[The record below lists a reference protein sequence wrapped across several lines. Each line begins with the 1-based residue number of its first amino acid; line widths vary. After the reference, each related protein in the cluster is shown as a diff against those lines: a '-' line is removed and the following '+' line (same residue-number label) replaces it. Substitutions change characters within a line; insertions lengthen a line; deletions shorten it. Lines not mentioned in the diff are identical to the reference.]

1 VSPTTGASITDKDL
15 GGEMNRDPRP
25 QPTVVVIGGGYGGV
39 NVAKALDADV
49 DVVLVE
55 PKDAF
60 VHNIGALRALV
71 DPTFLPKIF
80 LPYDR
85 LLAHGRVVRDRAVDV
100 TAHRVVLASGEAI
113 TADYIVLATGS
124 TYPFPAKSNAH
135 DAEDAIDN
143 YRAAHDELIRAD
155 RVLLIGA
162 GPVGIELAG
171 EITAR
176 WPDKQ
181 VTLLDFSS
189 DVLGDRFRADL
200 RAELR
205 QQLVDR
211 GVELVL
217 GDGLRGLPPTVAS
230 ELGTFTVTTTSG
242 REITADIWF
251 QCFGVSPVS
260 DYLSDDLANA
270 RRSDGYVTVGPALQV
285 AGHENVFAIGDVSTA
300 DAKMAGMA
308 GMQAQ
313 LVAENI
319 IKMVNGNSRLNPY
332 EPFGPA
338 IVVPIGPDGGSGQL
352 PGQEELASRDMVATI
367 KGRDLMVDRYEEI
380 LGLTRSSSN

>member
-1 VSPTTGASITDKDL
+1 
-15 GGEMNRDPRP
+15 MNQDHDRR
-25 QPTVVVIGGGYGGV
+25 PTVVVIGGGYGGV
-39 NVAKALDADV
+39 NVAKALDDHV

-71 DPTFLPKIF
+71 EPGFLPSIF

-85 LLAHGRVVRDRAVDV
+85 FLANGRVVRDRAVEV
-100 TAHRVVLASGEAI
+100 SARRVVLASGEAI
-113 TADYIVLATGS
+113 DADYVVLATGS

-135 DAEDAIDN
+135 DAADAIDN
-143 YRAAHDELIRAD
+143 YRAAHDELTHAN
-155 RVLLIGA
+155 RVLLVGA

-171 EITAR
+171 EIIAK
-176 WPDKQ
+176 WPEKH
-181 VTLLDFSS
+181 VTLLDLSD

-205 QQLVDR
+205 TQLVDL

-217 GDGLRGLPPTVAS
+217 GEGLREFPPTAAN
-230 ELGTFTVTTTSG
+230 EFATFTVTTSSG
-242 REITADIWF
+242 RDISADIWF
-251 QCFGVSPVS
+251 QCFGVTPVS
-260 DYLSDDLANA
+260 DYLSADLAAA
-270 RRSDGYVTVGPALQV
+270 RRPDGFVTVGPALQI

-313 LVAENI
+313 LVAANI
-319 IKMVNGNSRLNPY
+319 VKLVNGEDVDAY
-332 EPFGPA
+332 EPYGTA
-338 IVVPIGPDGGSGQL
+338 IVVPIGPEGGSGQL
-352 PGQEELASRDMVATI
+352 PGQEELASREMVATV
-367 KGRDLMVDRYEEI
+367 KGRDLMVDRYAEI
-380 LGLTRSSSN
+380 LGVTTPVS

>member
-1 VSPTTGASITDKDL
+1 MTNKELGA
-15 GGEMNRDPRP
+15 EMNQDRRSR
-25 QPTVVVIGGGYGGV
+25 PTVVVIGGGYGGV
-39 NVAKALDADV
+39 NVAKALDADAE
-49 DVVLVE
+49 VVLVE

-80 LPYDR
+80 LPYDH
-85 LLAHGRVVRDRAVDV
+85 LLAHGRVARDRAVDV

-143 YRAAHDELIRAD
+143 YRAAHDELTRAD

-176 WPDKQ
+176 WPDKH
-181 VTLLDFSS
+181 VTLLDFSD

-230 ELGTFTVTTTSG
+230 ELGTFTVTTSFG

-319 IKMVNGNSRLNPY
+319 IKMVNGNNTLNPY

-352 PGQEELASRDMVATI
+352 PGQDELASRDMVATV
-367 KGRDLMVDRYEEI
+367 KGRDLMVDRYEEV
-380 LGLTRSSSN
+380 LGLTTPISN

>member
-1 VSPTTGASITDKDL
+1 
-15 GGEMNRDPRP
+15 MNQQLQSR
-25 QPTVVVIGGGYGGV
+25 PTVVVIGGGYGGV

-49 DVVLVE
+49 EVVLVE

-71 DPTFLPKIF
+71 EPSFLPTIF

-85 LLAHGRVVRDRAVDV
+85 LLANGRVVRDRAVEV
-100 TAHRVVLASGEAI
+100 SAHTVALASGETIA
-113 TADYIVLATGS
+113 ADYVVLATGS

-143 YRAAHDELIRAD
+143 YRAAYSELTHAN
-155 RVLLIGA
+155 RVLLLGT

-171 EITAR
+171 EITAK
-176 WPDKQ
+176 WPDKH
-181 VTLLDFSS
+181 VTILDPAD
-189 DVLGDRFRADL
+189 DVLGNRFRPDL

-205 QQLVDR
+205 TQLVDL

-217 GDGLRGLPPTVAS
+217 GEGLRELPPTAAN
-230 ELGTFTVTTTSG
+230 ELATFTVETDSG
-242 REITADIWF
+242 RQVTADIWF

-260 DYLSDDLANA
+260 DYLSDDLAAA
-270 RRSDGYVTVGPALQV
+270 RRPDGFVTVGPALQV
-285 AGHENVFAIGDVSTA
+285 SGHENVFAIGDVSTA

-308 GMQAQ
+308 GMQAK

-319 IKMVNGNSRLNPY
+319 IKMVNGDTDLAAY

-338 IVVPIGPDGGSGQL
+338 IVVPIGPEGGSGQL
-352 PGQEELASRDMVATI
+352 PGQDDLASREMVASV
-367 KGRDLMVDRYEEI
+367 KGRDLMVDRYAEI
-380 LGLTRSSSN
+380 FGLTSSVPSSEQS

>member
-1 VSPTTGASITDKDL
+1 MTDKDL

-80 LPYDR
+80 FPYDR
-85 LLAHGRVVRDRAVDV
+85 LLAHGRVARDRAVEV

-113 TADYIVLATGS
+113 TADFIVLATGS

-176 WPDKQ
+176 WPDKH
-181 VTLLDFSS
+181 VTLLDFSD
-189 DVLGDRFRADL
+189 DVLGDGS
-200 RAELR
+200 
-205 QQLVDR
+205 V
-211 GVELVL
+211 
-217 GDGLRGLPPTVAS
+217 PTCAPNCVSSLSIVAS
-230 ELGTFTVTTTSG
+230 SLSLAMDSAACHPRSRASSARSG
-242 REITADIWF
+242 
-251 QCFGVSPVS
+251 
-260 DYLSDDLANA
+260 
-270 RRSDGYVTVGPALQV
+270 
-285 AGHENVFAIGDVSTA
+285 
-300 DAKMAGMA
+300 
-308 GMQAQ
+308 
-313 LVAENI
+313 
-319 IKMVNGNSRLNPY
+319 
-332 EPFGPA
+332 
-338 IVVPIGPDGGSGQL
+338 
-352 PGQEELASRDMVATI
+352 
-367 KGRDLMVDRYEEI
+367 
-380 LGLTRSSSN
+380 

>member
-1 VSPTTGASITDKDL
+1 
-15 GGEMNRDPRP
+15 MNEHSQPR
-25 QPTVVVIGGGYGGV
+25 PTVVVIGGGYGGV

-71 DPTFLPKIF
+71 EPTFLPKIF

-85 LLAHGRVVRDRAVDV
+85 LLTHGRVARDRAVEV
-100 TAHRVVLASGEAI
+100 GAHRVVLASGEVIA
-113 TADYIVLATGS
+113 ADYVVLATGS

-143 YRAAHDELIRAD
+143 YRAAYSELTHAN
-155 RVLLIGA
+155 RVLLVGA

-171 EITAR
+171 EITSK
-176 WPDKQ
+176 WPDKR
-181 VTLLDFSS
+181 VTILDLAD
-189 DVLGDRFRADL
+189 DVLGERFRPDL

-205 QQLVDR
+205 KQLLDL

-217 GDGLRGLPPTVAS
+217 GEGLRELPPTAAS
-230 ELGTFTVTTTSG
+230 EHATFTVETNSG

-260 DYLSDDLANA
+260 DYLSDDLAAA
-270 RRSDGYVTVGPALQV
+270 RRPDGFVTVGPALQLP
-285 AGHENVFAIGDVSTA
+285 GHENMFAIGDVSTA

-308 GMQAQ
+308 GMQAK

-319 IKMVNGNSRLNPY
+319 IKMVNGDSDLAAY
-332 EPFGPA
+332 QPFGPA

-352 PGQEELASRDMVATI
+352 PGQDDLASREMVATV
-367 KGRDLMVDRYEEI
+367 KGRDLMVDRYAEI
-380 LGLTRSSSN
+380 LGITSSVSG